1 MVRLRKEIRVSVWS
15 LLFGLC
21 SAWQTFAA
29 ETLVIPTMVITA
41 TRSERSA
48 FETPQAV
55 TVVDKQE
62 IEQANV
68 SSTPDIF
75 RYSEGV
81 YVQKS
86 NLGGGSPFIRGL
98 TGKQVLLMVDGVR
111 LNNSFYRFGPH
122 QYLNT
127 IDPGLIERIE
137 VVRGPTSVLYG
148 SDALGG
154 TVNIITKSREDFSQ
168 PFNADGLLRA
178 HYESAAD
185 AQLFRAQLE
194 GNWQKFGFVA
204 GLSGRLYDDLDGGG
218 SVGPQVPSEY
228 EEIDAD
234 LKLTSY
240 LSDHHK
246 LTFVQQFTRQFDVP
260 KTNEVVLG
268 SQAQFNYEPQ
278 ERLLSYLEYQGRLL
292 SIFDNIKIN
301 LSYNKQREG
310 EEIIG
315 KATPTVETREVT
327 DVGTFGALLQLT
339 NRWGETQRFTYG
351 FDYYRDMFDT
361 RKRRIDSVS
370 GAESPLTPGVPDD
383 THYESWALYAQDEI
397 ELWSKAVAILGI
409 RYSAFNTAGRIGT
422 TNLNFS
428 TDAVTGS
435 VNLLYRLTPYLNLVG
450 GFAKGFRT
458 PNIEDF
464 FGRVDFFSEIP
475 NTSLGPEESFNK
487 EVGLKFFNEWGSAD
501 LYYFHADYD
510 GFIDRVRVGTQP
522 DGRPIQQRRNV
533 TDAEIQGV
541 ETGVSIHPTPQWG
554 VSGTLTWTRGEDD
567 QNRPLR
573 RIPPFNGSIRVHY
586 SPLPTLW
593 FEAASVMADDQRRLA
608 PGDITDPRIGPD
620 GTPGYAVFDVRT
632 GYTPFPNQ
640 EFLLTLE
647 NLADR
652 RYKTH
657 GSGIFNPG
665 FSANLTYQV
674 KFD

>member
-1 MVRLRKEIRVSVWS
+1 MKVYRRGCAGVWS
-15 LLFGLC
+15 LLLGLC
-21 SAWQTFAA
+21 STGQALAA
-29 ETLVIPTMVITA
+29 ETLTVPTMVITA
-41 TRSERSA
+41 TRSERPA

-55 TVVDKQE
+55 TVISNEE

-75 RYSEGV
+75 RYSESV

-127 IDPGLIERIE
+127 IDPGIIERIE

-168 PFNADGLLRA
+168 PFDAEGLLRA

-185 AQLFRAQLE
+185 AQLFRAQLD
-194 GNWQKFGFVA
+194 GNWHKIGLIA

-278 ERLLSYLEYQGRLL
+278 ERLLSYLDYQGRSL
-292 SIFDNIKIN
+292 SIFDHVKIN

-315 KATPTVETREVT
+315 RATPTVETQEVT

-339 NRWGETQRFTYG
+339 SLWGEAQRFTYG

-361 RKRRIDSVS
+361 RKRSIDAGS
-370 GAESPLTPGVPDD
+370 GVESPLTPGVPDG
-383 THYESWALYAQDEI
+383 TYYESWALYAQDEI
-397 ELWSKAVAILGI
+397 DLWSKAVAILGI
-409 RYSAFNTAGRIGT
+409 RYSAFNTAGQVGT
-422 TNLNFS
+422 TTLDFS

-450 GFAKGFRT
+450 GFAKGFRA

-464 FGRVDFFSEIP
+464 FGRVDFFNEIP
-475 NTSLGPEESFNK
+475 NTSLQPEESFNK
-487 EVGLKFFNEWGSAD
+487 EVGLKFYNEWGSAD

-510 GFIDRVRVGTQP
+510 GFIERVQVGTQP
-522 DGRPIQQRRNV
+522 DGKPIQQRRNF

-541 ETGVSIHPTPQWG
+541 EMGFTASLTPEWG
-554 VSGTLTWTRGEDD
+554 VSGALTWTRGEDD
-567 QNRPLR
+567 QGRPLR
-573 RIPPFNGSIRVHY
+573 RIPPLNGNIRVRY
-586 SPLPTLW
+586 SPMPTLW
-593 FEAASVMADDQRRLA
+593 FEAASVLADDQRRLA

-632 GYTPFPNQ
+632 GYEPFRNH

-657 GSGIFNPG
+657 GSGLFNPG

-674 KFD
+674 RFD